1 MDKLFHLVFLQGF
14 NFSSEVRYPNSKQRK
29 NKTKNKQRKKNKQT
43 KTKKKKSKVTGRQS
57 VGIFQG
63 VMDLF
68 YRDTDCLKD
77 R

>member
-43 KTKKKKSKVTGRQS
+43 KTKKKKIKGHWKTICR
-57 VGIFQG
+57 
-63 VMDLF
+63 DLSGGNGSF
-68 YRDTDCLKD
+68 LQRY
-77 R
+77 